1 MFMYRKINIIKM
13 SIPHKAI
20 YSFNAILI
28 KIPVAFFTE
37 LEQIIPKFI
46 WNHKR
51 PKIATAIWRKKNKV
65 EVPCYLI
72 HDKTLVIKKHHPGIK
87 TVSYRSMEQNRELG
101 NKPIPI
107 RSINI

>member
-51 PKIATAIWRKKNKV
+51 PKIATAIRQEKIKGIQLGKEEVKLSLFANDMILYIENPKNST
-65 EVPCYLI
+65 
-72 HDKTLVIKKHHPGIK
+72 KTLLDLK
-87 TVSYRSMEQNRELG
+87 MNLA
-101 NKPIPI
+101 
-107 RSINI
+107 